1 MQSLQNYII
10 SNKIN
15 NEYILENNLQ
25 YVDSAFYKIKVYIKN
40 STNTPIIEGFRQGT
54 YDVLFN
60 INERIALTNF
70 MYSITEHYMYTLM
83 VENGIIDE
91 NLNEGLGDILK
102 NTKEFLKKKSDQ
114 IQDKVGF
121 LKERLN
127 TLYNFLRDIAQ
138 GAIKSV
144 KDLCL
149 KFVSMMVKFGCSI
162 SELIEKFKADKSAA
176 QSELT
181 SRIVKLLKL
190 KELWKK
196 FKNVFIYTDKIN
208 NSKPVKEYKEL
219 YEEYE
224 KNEYDYTTQAK
235 AEYSKKNWGGLIGNV
250 LMNTLINIISHVV
263 ICIVIPAIVTC
274 IGGPFV
280 GVFAEGLAKLLW
292 ASPTIWKLFE
302 RQLNLWRSSEWD
314 KHTTLQKWF
323 SNLMFGL
330 ILAWSLYNLGDGFEN
345 LWDFYKSW
353 GINAK
358 DTLLPSVNVQNMTK
372 WINNI
377 YNTLTDSNVKGFD
390 EMINVL
396 EHVMKKEFKKLVK
409 FYNET
414 MDKKVVIKD
423 K

>member
-1 MQSLQNYII
+1 MQSFQNYII
-10 SNKIN
+10 SDKIN
-15 NEYILENNLQ
+15 NDYILEDNLQ
-25 YVDSAFYKIKVYIKN
+25 YIDSAFSKIKVYIKN
-40 STNTPIIEGFRQGT
+40 SANTPIVEGFRQGT

-127 TLYNFLRDIAQ
+127 TLYKFLRDIAQ

-149 KFVSMMVKFGCSI
+149 KFVSMMVKFGCSV
-162 SELIEKFKADKSAA
+162 SELIEKFKADKKAA

-235 AEYSKKNWGGLIGNV
+235 AEYSKKNCGGLIGNV
-250 LMNTLINIISHVV
+250 LMNTLINIISYVV

-314 KHTTLQKWF
+314 KHTILQKWF

-377 YNTLTDSNVKGFD
+377 YNTLTESNAKEFD
-390 EMINVL
+390 EMIKVL
-396 EHVMKKEFKKLVK
+396 ERVMKKEFKKLIK

-414 MDKKVVIKD
+414 IDKKVVIKD

>member
-25 YVDSAFYKIKVYIKN
+25 YVDSAFSKIKLYIKN
-40 STNTPIIEGFRQGT
+40 STNTPIVEGFRQGT

-149 KFVSMMVKFGCSI
+149 MFVSMMVKFGCSV
-162 SELIEKFKADKSAA
+162 SELIEKFKADKKAA

-224 KNEYDYTTQAK
+224 KNEYDYTIQAK
-235 AEYSKKNWGGLIGNV
+235 AEYSKKNFGGLIGNV
-250 LMNTLINIISHVV
+250 LMNTLINIISYVV

-302 RQLNLWRSSEWD
+302 R
-314 KHTTLQKWF
+314 
-323 SNLMFGL
+323 
-330 ILAWSLYNLGDGFEN
+330 
-345 LWDFYKSW
+345 
-353 GINAK
+353 
-358 DTLLPSVNVQNMTK
+358 
-372 WINNI
+372 
-377 YNTLTDSNVKGFD
+377 
-390 EMINVL
+390 
-396 EHVMKKEFKKLVK
+396 
-409 FYNET
+409 
-414 MDKKVVIKD
+414 
-423 K
+423 

>member
-10 SNKIN
+10 SSKIN

-25 YVDSAFYKIKVYIKN
+25 YVDSAFSKIKVYIKN
-40 STNTPIIEGFRQGT
+40 STNTPIVEGFRQGT

-114 IQDKVGF
+114 IQDKVEF

-127 TLYNFLRDIAQ
+127 TLYKFLRDIAQ
-138 GAIKSV
+138 GTIKSV

-149 KFVSMMVKFGCSI
+149 KFVSMMVKFGCSV
-162 SELIEKFKADKSAA
+162 SELIEKFKADKKAA

-208 NSKPVKEYKEL
+208 NSKPVKEDKD
-219 YEEYE
+219 
-224 KNEYDYTTQAK
+224 NEYDYAVQAK
-235 AEYSKKNWGGLIGNV
+235 AEYSNKNWGGLIGNV
-250 LMNTLINIISHVV
+250 LMNTFINIIAHVA
-263 ICIVIPAIVTC
+263 ICIVIPSIVTC

-280 GVFAEGLAKLLW
+280 GIFAEGLAKLLW
-292 ASPTIWKLFE
+292 ASPVIWKLFE
-302 RQLNLWRSSEWD
+302 RQLKLWKSSEWD

-330 ILAWSLYNLGDGFEN
+330 MLAWSLYNLGDGFEK

-358 DTLLPSVNVQNMTK
+358 DTLLPNVNVQNMTK

-377 YNTLTDSNVKGFD
+377 YNTLTESNAKEFD
-390 EMINVL
+390 EMIKVL
-396 EHVMKKEFKKLVK
+396 ERVMKKEFKKLIK

-414 MDKKVVIKD
+414 IDKKVIVKD

>member
-1 MQSLQNYII
+1 
-10 SNKIN
+10 
-15 NEYILENNLQ
+15 
-25 YVDSAFYKIKVYIKN
+25 
-40 STNTPIIEGFRQGT
+40 
-54 YDVLFN
+54 
-60 INERIALTNF
+60 
-70 MYSITEHYMYTLM
+70 MYTLM

-127 TLYNFLRDIAQ
+127 TLYKFLRDIAQ

-149 KFVSMMVKFGCSI
+149 KFVSMMVKFGCSV
-162 SELIEKFKADKSAA
+162 SELIEKFKADKKAA

-190 KELWKK
+190 KELWEK

-235 AEYSKKNWGGLIGNV
+235 AEYSKKNCGGLIGNV
-250 LMNTLINIISHVV
+250 LMNTLINIIAHVA

-314 KHTTLQKWF
+314 KHTILQKWF

-377 YNTLTDSNVKGFD
+377 YNTLTESNAKEFD
-390 EMINVL
+390 EMIKVL
-396 EHVMKKEFKKLVK
+396 ERVMKKEFKKLIK

-414 MDKKVVIKD
+414 IDKKVVIKD

>member
-10 SNKIN
+10 SSKIN

-25 YVDSAFYKIKVYIKN
+25 YVDSAFSKIKVYIKN
-40 STNTPIIEGFRQGT
+40 STNTPIVEGFRKGT

-91 NLNEGLGDILK
+91 NLNESLGDILK

-149 KFVSMMVKFGCSI
+149 KFVSMMVKFGCSV
-162 SELIEKFKADKSAA
+162 SELIEKFKADKKAA

-208 NSKPVKEYKEL
+208 NEKLVKEAKD
-219 YEEYE
+219 
-224 KNEYDYTTQAK
+224 NEYDYTTQAK
-235 AEYSKKNWGGLIGNV
+235 AEYSKKNCGGLIGNV
-250 LMNTLINIISHVV
+250 LMNTLINIIAHVA
-263 ICIVIPAIVTC
+263 ICIVIPAIITC

-292 ASPTIWKLFE
+292 ASPVIWKLFE

-314 KHTTLQKWF
+314 NHTTLQKWF
-323 SNLMFGL
+323 SNLIFGL
-330 ILAWSLYNLGDGFEN
+330 ILAWSLYNLGDGFEK
-345 LWDFYKSW
+345 LRDFYKSW

-390 EMINVL
+390 EMIKVL
-396 EHVMKKEFKKLVK
+396 ERVMKKEFKKLVK

>member
-10 SNKIN
+10 SSKIN

-25 YVDSAFYKIKVYIKN
+25 YVDSAFSKIKVYIKN
-40 STNTPIIEGFRQGT
+40 STNTPIVEGFRQGT

-102 NTKEFLKKKSDQ
+102 NTKEFLKKKYDQ

-127 TLYNFLRDIAQ
+127 TLYKFLRDIAQ

-149 KFVSMMVKFGCSI
+149 KFVSMMVKFGCSV
-162 SELIEKFKADKSAA
+162 SELIEKFKADKKAA

-181 SRIVKLLKL
+181 NRIVKLLKL

-208 NSKPVKEYKEL
+208 NAKPVKESKD
-219 YEEYE
+219 
-224 KNEYDYTTQAK
+224 NEYDYDVQAK
-235 AEYSKKNWGGLIGNV
+235 AEYSNKNWGGLIGNV
-250 LMNTLINIISHVV
+250 LMNTFINIIAHVA
-263 ICIVIPAIVTC
+263 ICIVIPSIITC

-292 ASPTIWKLFE
+292 ASPVIWKLFE
-302 RQLNLWRSSEWD
+302 RQLNLWKSSEWD

-330 ILAWSLYNLGDGFEN
+330 MLAWSLYNLGNGFEK

-358 DTLLPSVNVQNMTK
+358 DTLLPNINVQNMTK

-377 YNTLTDSNVKGFD
+377 YNTLTESNAKEFD
-390 EMINVL
+390 EMIKVL
-396 EHVMKKEFKKLVK
+396 ERVMKKEFKKLIK

-414 MDKKVVIKD
+414 IDKKVIVKD

>member
-40 STNTPIIEGFRQGT
+40 STNTPIVEGFRQGT

-91 NLNEGLGDILK
+91 NLNESLGDILK

-138 GAIKSV
+138 GAINSV

-149 KFVSMMVKFGCSI
+149 KFVSMMVKFGCSV
-162 SELIEKFKADKSAA
+162 SELIEKFKADKKAA

-181 SRIVKLLKL
+181 NRIVKLLKL

-208 NSKPVKEYKEL
+208 NSKPVKEDKEL
-219 YEEYE
+219 YEEDE

-235 AEYSKKNWGGLIGNV
+235 AEYSKKNCGGLIGNV
-250 LMNTLINIISHVV
+250 LMNTLINIISHVA

-292 ASPTIWKLFE
+292 SSPIIWKLFE

-314 KHTTLQKWF
+314 NHTTLQKWF

-330 ILAWSLYNLGDGFEN
+330 ILAWSLYNLGDGFEK

-353 GINAK
+353 GMNAK
-358 DTLLPSVNVQNMTK
+358 DTLLPNVNIQNMTK

-377 YNTLTDSNVKGFD
+377 YHTLIDSNVKGFD
-390 EMINVL
+390 EMIKVL

>member
-1 MQSLQNYII
+1 MQSLQNYIV
-10 SNKIN
+10 SSKIN

-40 STNTPIIEGFRQGT
+40 STNTPIVEGFRQGT

-127 TLYNFLRDIAQ
+127 TLYNFLRDIVQ

-149 KFVSMMVKFGCSI
+149 KFVSMMVKFGCSV
-162 SELIEKFKADKSAA
+162 SELIEKFKADKKAA

-181 SRIVKLLKL
+181 NRIVKLLKL

-208 NSKPVKEYKEL
+208 NSKPVKEDKEL
-219 YEEYE
+219 YEEDE
-224 KNEYDYTTQAK
+224 KNEYNYAAQAK
-235 AEYSKKNWGGLIGNV
+235 AEYSNKNCGGLIGNV
-250 LMNTLINIISHVV
+250 LMNTLINIISHVA

-292 ASPTIWKLFE
+292 SSPIIWKLFE

-330 ILAWSLYNLGDGFEN
+330 ILAWLLYNLGDGFEK

-358 DTLLPSVNVQNMTK
+358 DTLLPNVNIQNMTK

-377 YNTLTDSNVKGFD
+377 YNTLTDSNVKSFD
-390 EMINVL
+390 EMIKVL
-396 EHVMKKEFKKLVK
+396 ERVMKKEFKKLVK

-414 MDKKVVIKD
+414 MDKKVIIKD

>member
-10 SNKIN
+10 SSKIN

-25 YVDSAFYKIKVYIKN
+25 YVDSAFSKIKVYIKN
-40 STNTPIIEGFRQGT
+40 STNTPIVEGFRQGT

-127 TLYNFLRDIAQ
+127 TLYKFLRDIAQ

-149 KFVSMMVKFGCSI
+149 KFVSMMVKFGCSV
-162 SELIEKFKADKSAA
+162 SELIEKFKADKKAA

-208 NSKPVKEYKEL
+208 NSKPVKEAKD
-219 YEEYE
+219 
-224 KNEYDYTTQAK
+224 NEYDYDVQAK
-235 AEYSKKNWGGLIGNV
+235 AEYSNKNWGGLIGNV
-250 LMNTLINIISHVV
+250 LMNTFINIIAHVA
-263 ICIVIPAIVTC
+263 ICIVIPSIITC

-280 GVFAEGLAKLLW
+280 GIFAEGLAKLLW
-292 ASPTIWKLFE
+292 ASPVIWKLFE
-302 RQLNLWRSSEWD
+302 RQLNLWKSSEWD

-330 ILAWSLYNLGDGFEN
+330 MLAWSLYNLGDGFEK

-377 YNTLTDSNVKGFD
+377 YNTLTESNAKEFD
-390 EMINVL
+390 EMIKVL
-396 EHVMKKEFKKLVK
+396 ERVMKKEFKNLVK

-414 MDKKVVIKD
+414 IDKKVVVKD